1 MKIHG
6 LNKLT
11 LLDYPGH
18 MACLIFTG
26 ACNYRCPFCHN
37 ASLVLNPNSQ
47 PAISEEEI
55 FSFLQSRKDI
65 LEGVCISGGEPTLQ
79 SDLPE
84 FIRKIRA
91 MGFHVKLDTNGS
103 RPGILKSLLDEGLLD
118 YVSMDIKNAPKKYL
132 TTIGIP
138 AETDSA
144 SVPGDEGHPFASAS
158 GRNTSAA
165 FSGDC
170 SQSNDIPG
178 FHNLITDSVRQ
189 SAELLMQSGIPYEFR
204 TTVVKELHDEADLLT
219 IGKWLNG
226 ASAYYLQ
233 SFRDSE
239 TLVGAAPGQ
248 FHAYGPEQMH
258 AFRDL
263 LKPYFETVE
272 LRGID

>member
-47 PAISEEEI
+47 PAIREDEI
-55 FSFLQSRKDI
+55 FSFLESRKGI

-79 SDLPE
+79 ADLPE

-103 RPGILKSLLDEGLLD
+103 RPGVLKALLDEELLD

-132 TTIGIP
+132 ATIGIP
-138 AETDSA
+138 EESQASDLSA
-144 SVPGDEGHPFASAS
+144 NSSYADKNALCF
-158 GRNTSAA
+158 
-165 FSGDC
+165 D
-170 SQSNDIPG
+170 
-178 FHNLITDSVRQ
+178 NLITDSVRQ
-189 SAELLMQSGIPYEFR
+189 SAELLMQSSIPYEFR
-204 TTVVKELHDEADLLT
+204 TTVVKELHNEEDLLT

-226 ASAYYLQ
+226 ARAYYLQ

-239 TLVGAAPGQ
+239 TLVGASLGQ
-248 FHAYGPEQMH
+248 FHAYEPEQMR
-258 AFRDL
+258 AFRDI
-263 LKPYFETVE
+263 LKPYFEIVE

>member
-47 PAISEEEI
+47 PSISEEEI
-55 FSFLQSRKDI
+55 FAFLQSRKGI

-79 SDLPE
+79 ADLPE
-84 FIRKIRA
+84 FIRKIRT

-103 RPGILKSLLDEGLLD
+103 RPGILKALLEEGLLD
-118 YVSMDIKNAPKKYL
+118 YVSMDIKNALKKYL
-132 TTIGIP
+132 STIGIP
-138 AETDSA
+138 E
-144 SVPGDEGHPFASAS
+144 SVS
-158 GRNTSAA
+158 GFN
-165 FSGDC
+165 
-170 SQSNDIPG
+170 
-178 FHNLITDSVRQ
+178 NLITDSVRQ
-189 SAELLMQSGIPYEFR
+189 SAELLMQSSIPYEFR
-204 TTVVKELHDEADLLT
+204 TTVVKELHNEEDLLS

-226 ASAYYLQ
+226 ANAYYLQ

-239 TLVGAAPGQ
+239 TLVGASLGQ
-248 FHAYGPEQMH
+248 FHAYEPEQMR
-258 AFRDL
+258 AFRDM

-272 LRGID
+272 VRGID

>member
-55 FSFLQSRKDI
+55 FAFLQSRKGI

-79 SDLPE
+79 VDLPE
-84 FIRKIRA
+84 FIRKIRT

-103 RPGILKSLLDEGLLD
+103 RPGILKALLEEGLLD
-118 YVSMDIKNAPKKYL
+118 YVSMDIKNALKKYL
-132 TTIGIP
+132 STIGIP
-138 AETDSA
+138 E
-144 SVPGDEGHPFASAS
+144 SVS
-158 GRNTSAA
+158 GFN
-165 FSGDC
+165 
-170 SQSNDIPG
+170 
-178 FHNLITDSVRQ
+178 NLITDSVRQ
-189 SAELLMQSGIPYEFR
+189 SAELLMQSSIPYEFR
-204 TTVVKELHDEADLLT
+204 TTVVKELHSEEDLLS

-226 ASAYYLQ
+226 ANAYYLQ

-239 TLVGAAPGQ
+239 TLVGASLGQ
-248 FHAYGPEQMH
+248 FHAYEPEQMR
-258 AFRDL
+258 AFRDM

-272 LRGID
+272 VRGID

>member
-55 FSFLQSRKDI
+55 FAFLQSRKGI

-79 SDLPE
+79 ADLPE

-103 RPGILKSLLDEGLLD
+103 RPGILKALLDEGLLD
-118 YVSMDIKNAPKKYL
+118 YVSMDIKNAPAKYL

-138 AETDSA
+138 AETT
-144 SVPGDEGHPFASAS
+144 GAS
-158 GRNTSAA
+158 GPTEEVPTSD
-165 FSGDC
+165 SSSDC
-170 SQSNDIPG
+170 TPADNCTSSTSIPG
-178 FHNLITDSVRQ
+178 FDNLITDSVRQ
-189 SAELLMQSGIPYEFR
+189 SAELLIQSGIPYEFR
-204 TTVVKELHDEADLLT
+204 TTVVKELHSKEDLLT
-219 IGKWLNG
+219 IGNWLNG
-226 ASAYYLQ
+226 AKAYYLQ

-239 TLVGAAPGQ
+239 TLVCAAPGQ
-248 FHAYGPEQMH
+248 FHAYEPEQMR
-258 AFRDL
+258 AFRDM

>member
-55 FSFLQSRKDI
+55 FAFLQSRKGI
-65 LEGVCISGGEPTLQ
+65 LEGVCISGGEPTVQ
-79 SDLPE
+79 ADLPD
-84 FIRKIRA
+84 FIRKIHA

-103 RPGILKSLLDEGLLD
+103 RPGILKALLDEGLLD
-118 YVSMDIKNAPKKYL
+118 YVSMDIKNAPAKYL

-138 AETDSA
+138 AEPQTPAD
-144 SVPGDEGHPFASAS
+144 
-158 GRNTSAA
+158 
-165 FSGDC
+165 
-170 SQSNDIPG
+170 
-178 FHNLITDSVRQ
+178 NLITDSVRQ
-189 SAELLMQSGIPYEFR
+189 SAELLIQSGIPYEFR
-204 TTVVKELHDEADLLT
+204 TTVVKELHSKEDLLT
-219 IGKWLNG
+219 IGNWLNG
-226 ASAYYLQ
+226 AKAYYLQ

-248 FHAYGPEQMH
+248 FHAYEPEQMR
-258 AFRDL
+258 AFRDM

>member
-1 MKIHG
+1 MRIHG

-55 FSFLQSRKDI
+55 FAFLQSRKGI

-79 SDLPE
+79 ADLPE

-103 RPGILKSLLDEGLLD
+103 RPGILKALLDEGLLD

-132 TTIGIP
+132 STIG
-138 AETDSA
+138 
-144 SVPGDEGHPFASAS
+144 
-158 GRNTSAA
+158 
-165 FSGDC
+165 FSGF
-170 SQSNDIPG
+170 N
-178 FHNLITDSVRQ
+178 NLITDSVRQ
-189 SAELLMQSGIPYEFR
+189 SVEFLMQSSIPYEFR
-204 TTVVKELHDEADLLT
+204 TTVVKELHSEEDLLT

-226 ASAYYLQ
+226 ARAYYLQ

-239 TLVGAAPGQ
+239 TLVGASLGQ
-248 FHAYGPEQMH
+248 FHAYEPEQMR
-258 AFRDL
+258 AFRDM

-272 LRGID
+272 VRGID

>member
-55 FSFLQSRKDI
+55 FAFLQSRKGI

-79 SDLPE
+79 ADLPK

-103 RPGILKSLLDEGLLD
+103 RPGILKALLDEGLLD
-118 YVSMDIKNAPKKYL
+118 YVSMDIKNAPAKYL

-138 AETDSA
+138 AEPQTPAD
-144 SVPGDEGHPFASAS
+144 
-158 GRNTSAA
+158 
-165 FSGDC
+165 
-170 SQSNDIPG
+170 
-178 FHNLITDSVRQ
+178 NLITDSVRQ
-189 SAELLMQSGIPYEFR
+189 SAELLIQSGIPYEFR
-204 TTVVKELHDEADLLT
+204 TTVVKELHSKEDLLT
-219 IGKWLNG
+219 IGNWLNG
-226 ASAYYLQ
+226 AKAYYLQ

-248 FHAYGPEQMH
+248 FHAYEPEQMR
-258 AFRDL
+258 AFRDM

>member
-11 LLDYPGH
+11 LLDYPGY

-47 PAISEEEI
+47 PAIREDEI
-55 FSFLQSRKDI
+55 FSFLESRKGI

-79 SDLPE
+79 ADLPE

-103 RPGILKSLLDEGLLD
+103 RPGVLKALLDEGLLD

-138 AETDSA
+138 EESQESDSSA
-144 SVPGDEGHPFASAS
+144 SSSDAGKGALRFD
-158 GRNTSAA
+158 
-165 FSGDC
+165 
-170 SQSNDIPG
+170 
-178 FHNLITDSVRQ
+178 NLITDSVRQ
-189 SAELLMQSGIPYEFR
+189 SAELLMQSFIPYEFR
-204 TTVVKELHDEADLLT
+204 TTVVKELHNEEDLLT

-226 ASAYYLQ
+226 ARAYYLQ

-239 TLVGAAPGQ
+239 TLVGASLGQ
-248 FHAYGPEQMH
+248 FHTYEPEQMR
-258 AFRDL
+258 AFRDM
-263 LKPYFETVE
+263 LKPYFEIVE

>member
-55 FSFLQSRKDI
+55 FAFLQSRKGI

-79 SDLPE
+79 ADLPE
-84 FIRKIRA
+84 FIRKIRT

-103 RPGILKSLLDEGLLD
+103 RPGILKALLEEGLLD
-118 YVSMDIKNAPKKYL
+118 YVSMDIKNALKKYL
-132 TTIGIP
+132 STIGIP
-138 AETDSA
+138 E
-144 SVPGDEGHPFASAS
+144 SVS
-158 GRNTSAA
+158 GFN
-165 FSGDC
+165 
-170 SQSNDIPG
+170 
-178 FHNLITDSVRQ
+178 NLITDSVRQ
-189 SAELLMQSGIPYEFR
+189 SAELLMQSSIPYEFR
-204 TTVVKELHDEADLLT
+204 TTVVKELHNEEDLLS

-226 ASAYYLQ
+226 ANAYYLQ

-239 TLVGAAPGQ
+239 TLVGASLGQ
-248 FHAYGPEQMH
+248 FHAYEPEQLR

-272 LRGID
+272 VRGID

>member
-47 PAISEEEI
+47 PAISEEEL
-55 FSFLQSRKDI
+55 FVFLQSRKDI

-79 SDLPE
+79 ADLPE

-91 MGFHVKLDTNGS
+91 MGFHIKLDTNGS
-103 RPGILKSLLDEGLLD
+103 RPGILKTLLDEGLLD
-118 YVSMDIKNAPKKYL
+118 YVSMDIKNSPEKYL
-132 TTIGIP
+132 MTIGIP
-138 AETDSA
+138 SGSQNAATFSNKSTS
-144 SVPGDEGHPFASAS
+144 SVIGSDTTE
-158 GRNTSAA
+158 
-165 FSGDC
+165 DL
-170 SQSNDIPG
+170 PG
-178 FHNLITDSVRQ
+178 FNNLITASVRQ
-189 SAELLMQSGIPYEFR
+189 SAELLMQSGISYEFR
-204 TTVVKELHDEADLLT
+204 TTVVKELHSEDDLLT

-226 ASAYYLQ
+226 ARAYYLQ
-233 SFRDSE
+233 SFRDSD
-239 TLVGAAPGQ
+239 TLVGAAFGQ
-248 FHAYGPEQMH
+248 FHAYEPEQMRV
-258 AFRDL
+258 FRDM

>member
-47 PAISEEEI
+47 PAIREDEI
-55 FSFLQSRKDI
+55 FSFLESRKGI

-79 SDLPE
+79 ADLPE

-103 RPGILKSLLDEGLLD
+103 RPGVLKALLDEELLD

-138 AETDSA
+138 EESQESDSSA
-144 SVPGDEGHPFASAS
+144 SSSDTGKDALRF
-158 GRNTSAA
+158 
-165 FSGDC
+165 D
-170 SQSNDIPG
+170 
-178 FHNLITDSVRQ
+178 NLITDSVRQ
-189 SAELLMQSGIPYEFR
+189 SAELLMQSSIPYEFR
-204 TTVVKELHDEADLLT
+204 TTVVKELHNEEDLLT

-226 ASAYYLQ
+226 ARAYYLQ

-239 TLVGAAPGQ
+239 TLVGASLGQ
-248 FHAYGPEQMH
+248 FHAYEPEQMR
-258 AFRDL
+258 AFRDI
-263 LKPYFETVE
+263 LKPYFEIVE

>member
-55 FSFLQSRKDI
+55 FAFLLSRKDI

-79 SDLPE
+79 ADLPE
-84 FIRKIRA
+84 FIRKIRT

-103 RPGILKSLLDEGLLD
+103 RPGILKNLLGEGLLD
-118 YVSMDIKNAPKKYL
+118 YVAMDIKAAPKKYL
-132 TTIGIP
+132 TTIGIS
-138 AETDSA
+138 AEAQDATA
-144 SVPGDEGHPFASAS
+144 NANEP
-158 GRNTSAA
+158 TSTAGSSDT
-165 FSGDC
+165 FG
-170 SQSNDIPG
+170 DIPG
-178 FHNLITDSVRQ
+178 FNNLITDSVRQ
-189 SAELLMQSGIPYEFR
+189 SAELLMHSGIPYEFR
-204 TTVVKELHDEADLLT
+204 TTVVKELHSEADLLT
-219 IGKWLNG
+219 IGRWLNG
-226 ASAYYLQ
+226 AKAYYLQ

-248 FHAYGPEQMH
+248 FHAYEPDQMR
-258 AFRDL
+258 AFRDM

>member
-47 PAISEEEI
+47 PAISEDEI
-55 FSFLQSRKDI
+55 FAFLQSRKGI

-79 SDLPE
+79 ADLPE

-91 MGFHVKLDTNGS
+91 MDLHVKLDTNGS
-103 RPGILKSLLDEGLLD
+103 RPGILKALLEEGILD
-118 YVSMDIKNAPKKYL
+118 YVSMDIKNAPERYL

-138 AETDSA
+138 AEPHGSDDFTDNCDA
-144 SVPGDEGHPFASAS
+144 H
-158 GRNTSAA
+158 RN
-165 FSGDC
+165 
-170 SQSNDIPG
+170 IPG
-178 FHNLITDSVRQ
+178 FNNLITDSVRQ
-189 SAELLMQSGIPYEFR
+189 SAELLMQSSIPYEFR
-204 TTVVKELHDEADLLT
+204 TTVVKELHSEEDLLT

-226 ASAYYLQ
+226 ARAYYLQ

-239 TLVGAAPGQ
+239 TLVGADFGQ
-248 FHAYGPEQMH
+248 FHAYEPEQMR
-258 AFRDL
+258 AFRDM
-263 LKPYFETVE
+263 LKPYFKTVDV
-272 LRGID
+272 RGID

>member
-55 FSFLQSRKDI
+55 FAFLQSRKGI

-79 SDLPE
+79 ADLPE
-84 FIRKIRA
+84 FIRKIRT

-103 RPGILKSLLDEGLLD
+103 RPGILKALLEEGLLD
-118 YVSMDIKNAPKKYL
+118 YVSMDIKNALKKYL
-132 TTIGIP
+132 STIGIP
-138 AETDSA
+138 E
-144 SVPGDEGHPFASAS
+144 SVS
-158 GRNTSAA
+158 GFN
-165 FSGDC
+165 
-170 SQSNDIPG
+170 
-178 FHNLITDSVRQ
+178 NLITDSVCQ
-189 SAELLMQSGIPYEFR
+189 SAELLMQSSIPYEFR
-204 TTVVKELHDEADLLT
+204 TTVVKELHNEEDLLS

-226 ASAYYLQ
+226 ANAYYLQ

-239 TLVGAAPGQ
+239 TLVGASLGQ
-248 FHAYGPEQMH
+248 FHAYEPEQMR

-272 LRGID
+272 VRGID

>member
-1 MKIHG
+1 MKIRG

-55 FSFLQSRKDI
+55 FAFLQSRKGI

-79 SDLPE
+79 ADLPE
-84 FIRKIRA
+84 FIRKIRT

-103 RPGILKSLLDEGLLD
+103 RPGILKALLKEGLLD
-118 YVSMDIKNAPKKYL
+118 YVSMDIKNALKKYL
-132 TTIGIP
+132 STIGIP
-138 AETDSA
+138 E
-144 SVPGDEGHPFASAS
+144 SVS
-158 GRNTSAA
+158 GFN
-165 FSGDC
+165 
-170 SQSNDIPG
+170 
-178 FHNLITDSVRQ
+178 NLITDSVRQ
-189 SAELLMQSGIPYEFR
+189 SAELLMQSSIPYEFR
-204 TTVVKELHDEADLLT
+204 TTVVKELHNEEDLLS

-226 ASAYYLQ
+226 ANAYYLQ

-239 TLVGAAPGQ
+239 TLVGASLGQ
-248 FHAYGPEQMH
+248 FHAYEPEQMR
-258 AFRDL
+258 AFRDM

-272 LRGID
+272 VRGID

>member
-47 PAISEEEI
+47 PAIREDEI
-55 FSFLQSRKDI
+55 FSFLESRKGI

-79 SDLPE
+79 ADLPE

-103 RPGILKSLLDEGLLD
+103 RPGVLKALLDEGLLD

-132 TTIGIP
+132 ATIGIP
-138 AETDSA
+138 EESQESDSSA
-144 SVPGDEGHPFASAS
+144 SSSDAGKGTLCFD
-158 GRNTSAA
+158 
-165 FSGDC
+165 
-170 SQSNDIPG
+170 
-178 FHNLITDSVRQ
+178 NLITDSVRQ
-189 SAELLMQSGIPYEFR
+189 SAELLMQSSIPYEFR
-204 TTVVKELHDEADLLT
+204 TTVVRELHNEEDLLT

-226 ASAYYLQ
+226 ARAYYLQ

-239 TLVGAAPGQ
+239 TLVGASLGQ
-248 FHAYGPEQMH
+248 FHAYEPEQMR
-258 AFRDL
+258 AFRDI
-263 LKPYFETVE
+263 LKPYFEIVE

>member
-55 FSFLQSRKDI
+55 FAFLQSRKGI

-79 SDLPE
+79 ADLPE
-84 FIRKIRA
+84 FIRKIRT

-103 RPGILKSLLDEGLLD
+103 RPGILKALLEEGLLD
-118 YVSMDIKNAPKKYL
+118 YVSMDIKNALKKYL
-132 TTIGIP
+132 STIGIP
-138 AETDSA
+138 E
-144 SVPGDEGHPFASAS
+144 SVS
-158 GRNTSAA
+158 GFN
-165 FSGDC
+165 
-170 SQSNDIPG
+170 
-178 FHNLITDSVRQ
+178 NLITDSVRQ
-189 SAELLMQSGIPYEFR
+189 SAELLMQSSIPYEFR
-204 TTVVKELHDEADLLT
+204 TTVVKELHSEEDLLS

-226 ASAYYLQ
+226 ANAYYLQ

-239 TLVGAAPGQ
+239 TLVGASLGQ
-248 FHAYGPEQMH
+248 FHAYEPEQMR
-258 AFRDL
+258 AFRDM

-272 LRGID
+272 VRGID

>member
-47 PAISEEEI
+47 PAISEDEI
-55 FSFLQSRKDI
+55 FSFLESRKGI

-79 SDLPE
+79 ADLPE
-84 FIRKIRA
+84 FIRKIRS

-103 RPGILKSLLDEGLLD
+103 RPGVLKALLDEGLLD

-138 AETDSA
+138 EESQESDFSA
-144 SVPGDEGHPFASAS
+144 SSSDTGTDALRF
-158 GRNTSAA
+158 
-165 FSGDC
+165 D
-170 SQSNDIPG
+170 
-178 FHNLITDSVRQ
+178 NLITDSVRQ
-189 SAELLMQSGIPYEFR
+189 SAELLMQSSIPYEFR
-204 TTVVKELHDEADLLT
+204 TTVVKELHNEEDLLT

-226 ASAYYLQ
+226 ARAYYLQ

-239 TLVGAAPGQ
+239 TLVGASLGQ
-248 FHAYGPEQMH
+248 FHAYEPEQMR
-258 AFRDL
+258 AFRDM
-263 LKPYFETVE
+263 LKPYFEIVE
-272 LRGID
+272 IRGID

>member
-55 FSFLQSRKDI
+55 FAFLQSRKGI

-79 SDLPE
+79 ADLPD
-84 FIRKIRA
+84 FIRKIHA

-103 RPGILKSLLDEGLLD
+103 RPGILKALLDEGLLD
-118 YVSMDIKNAPKKYL
+118 YVSMDIKNAPAKYL

-138 AETDSA
+138 AEPQTPAD
-144 SVPGDEGHPFASAS
+144 
-158 GRNTSAA
+158 
-165 FSGDC
+165 
-170 SQSNDIPG
+170 
-178 FHNLITDSVRQ
+178 NLITDSVRQ
-189 SAELLMQSGIPYEFR
+189 SAELLIQSGIPYEFR
-204 TTVVKELHDEADLLT
+204 TTVVKELHSKEDLLT
-219 IGKWLNG
+219 IGNWLNG
-226 ASAYYLQ
+226 AKAYYLQ

-248 FHAYGPEQMH
+248 FHAYEPEQMR
-258 AFRDL
+258 AFRDM

>member
-55 FSFLQSRKDI
+55 FAFLQSRKGI

-79 SDLPE
+79 ADLPE
-84 FIRKIRA
+84 FIRKIRT

-103 RPGILKSLLDEGLLD
+103 RPGILKALLEEGLLD

-132 TTIGIP
+132 STIGIP
-138 AETDSA
+138 E
-144 SVPGDEGHPFASAS
+144 SVS
-158 GRNTSAA
+158 GFN
-165 FSGDC
+165 
-170 SQSNDIPG
+170 
-178 FHNLITDSVRQ
+178 NLITDSVRQ
-189 SAELLMQSGIPYEFR
+189 SAELLMQSSIPYEFR
-204 TTVVKELHDEADLLT
+204 TTVVKELHSEEDLLS

-226 ASAYYLQ
+226 ANAYYLQ

-239 TLVGAAPGQ
+239 TLVGASLGQ
-248 FHAYGPEQMH
+248 FHAYEPEQMR
-258 AFRDL
+258 AFRDM

-272 LRGID
+272 VRGID

>member
-18 MACLIFTG
+18 MACLVFTG

-47 PAISEEEI
+47 PAISEDEI
-55 FSFLQSRKDI
+55 FAFLQSRKGI

-79 SDLPE
+79 ADLAE
-84 FIRKIRA
+84 FIRKIRT
-91 MGFHVKLDTNGS
+91 MEFHVKLDTNGS
-103 RPGILKSLLDEGLLD
+103 RPGILKALLNEGLLD
-118 YVSMDIKNAPKKYL
+118 YVSMDIKNSPKKYL

-138 AETDSA
+138 AETQDASA
-144 SVPGDEGHPFASAS
+144 ISNEPTSSAS
-158 GRNTSAA
+158 GSDA
-165 FSGDC
+165 C
-170 SQSNDIPG
+170 KEIPV

-189 SAELLMQSGIPYEFR
+189 SAELLMQSSIPYEFR
-204 TTVVKELHDEADLLT
+204 TTVVKELHNEEDLLT

-226 ASAYYLQ
+226 ARAYYLQ

-239 TLVGAAPGQ
+239 TLVGASLGQ
-248 FHAYGPEQMH
+248 FHAYEPEQMR
-258 AFRDL
+258 AFRDM
-263 LKPYFETVE
+263 LKPFFETVE
-272 LRGID
+272 IRGI

>member
-37 ASLVLNPNSQ
+37 ASLVLNSNSQ
-47 PAISEEEI
+47 PAIREDEI
-55 FSFLQSRKDI
+55 FSFLESRKGI

-79 SDLPE
+79 ADLPE

-103 RPGILKSLLDEGLLD
+103 RPGVLKALLDEGLLD

-138 AETDSA
+138 EESQESDSSA
-144 SVPGDEGHPFASAS
+144 SSSDTGKDALRF
-158 GRNTSAA
+158 
-165 FSGDC
+165 D
-170 SQSNDIPG
+170 
-178 FHNLITDSVRQ
+178 NLITDSVRQ
-189 SAELLMQSGIPYEFR
+189 SAELLMQSSIPYEFR
-204 TTVVKELHDEADLLT
+204 TTVVKELHNEEDLLT

-226 ASAYYLQ
+226 ARAYYLQ

-239 TLVGAAPGQ
+239 TLVGASLGQ
-248 FHAYGPEQMH
+248 FHAYESEQMR
-258 AFRDL
+258 AFRDM
-263 LKPYFETVE
+263 LKPYFEIVE

>member
-55 FSFLQSRKDI
+55 FAFLQTRRGV

-79 SDLPE
+79 ADLPE

-91 MGFHVKLDTNGS
+91 MDFHIKLDTNGS

-118 YVSMDIKNAPKKYL
+118 YVSMDIKNAPNKYL
-132 TTIGIP
+132 LSIGIP
-138 AETDSA
+138 EEPRDTEAISA
-144 SVPGDEGHPFASAS
+144 G
-158 GRNTSAA
+158 NTSSANPTGTTKDA
-165 FSGDC
+165 LCFD
-170 SQSNDIPG
+170 
-178 FHNLITDSVRQ
+178 NLITDSVRQ
-189 SAELLMQSGIPYEFR
+189 SAVLLMQSGIPYEFR
-204 TTVVKELHDEADLLT
+204 TTVVKELHSEEDLLT

-226 ASAYYLQ
+226 AKAYYLQ

-248 FHAYGPEQMH
+248 FHAYEPEQMRT
-258 AFRDL
+258 FRDR

-272 LRGID
+272 IRGID

>member
-47 PAISEEEI
+47 PAIREDEI
-55 FSFLQSRKDI
+55 FSFLESRKGI

-79 SDLPE
+79 ADLPE

-103 RPGILKSLLDEGLLD
+103 RPGVLKALLDEELLD

-132 TTIGIP
+132 ATIGIP
-138 AETDSA
+138 EESQDSDSSA
-144 SVPGDEGHPFASAS
+144 SSSDAGKGALCFD
-158 GRNTSAA
+158 
-165 FSGDC
+165 
-170 SQSNDIPG
+170 
-178 FHNLITDSVRQ
+178 NLITDSVRQ
-189 SAELLMQSGIPYEFR
+189 SAKLLMQSSIPYEFR
-204 TTVVKELHDEADLLT
+204 TTVVKELHNEEDLLT

-226 ASAYYLQ
+226 ARAYYLQ

-239 TLVGAAPGQ
+239 TLVGASLGQ
-248 FHAYGPEQMH
+248 FHTYEPEQMR
-258 AFRDL
+258 AFRDM
-263 LKPYFETVE
+263 LKPYFEIVE

>member
-55 FSFLQSRKDI
+55 FAFLQSRKGI

-79 SDLPE
+79 ADLPE
-84 FIRKIRA
+84 FIRKIRT

-103 RPGILKSLLDEGLLD
+103 RPGILKALLEEGLLD
-118 YVSMDIKNAPKKYL
+118 YVSLDIKNAPKKYL
-132 TTIGIP
+132 STIGIP
-138 AETDSA
+138 E
-144 SVPGDEGHPFASAS
+144 SVS
-158 GRNTSAA
+158 GFN
-165 FSGDC
+165 
-170 SQSNDIPG
+170 
-178 FHNLITDSVRQ
+178 NLITDSVRQ
-189 SAELLMQSGIPYEFR
+189 SAELLMQSSIPYEFR
-204 TTVVKELHDEADLLT
+204 TTVVKELHSEEDLLS

-226 ASAYYLQ
+226 ANAYYLQ

-239 TLVGAAPGQ
+239 TLVGASLGQ
-248 FHAYGPEQMH
+248 FHAYEPEQMR
-258 AFRDL
+258 AFRDM

-272 LRGID
+272 VRGID

>member
-55 FSFLQSRKDI
+55 FAFLQSRKGI

-79 SDLPE
+79 ADLPE
-84 FIRKIRA
+84 FIRKIRT

-103 RPGILKSLLDEGLLD
+103 RPGILKALLEEGLLD
-118 YVSMDIKNAPKKYL
+118 YVSMDIKNALKKYL
-132 TTIGIP
+132 STIGIP
-138 AETDSA
+138 E
-144 SVPGDEGHPFASAS
+144 SVS
-158 GRNTSAA
+158 GFN
-165 FSGDC
+165 
-170 SQSNDIPG
+170 
-178 FHNLITDSVRQ
+178 NLITDSVRQ
-189 SAELLMQSGIPYEFR
+189 SAELLMQSSIPYEFR
-204 TTVVKELHDEADLLT
+204 TTVVKELHNEEDLLS

-226 ASAYYLQ
+226 ANAYYLQ

-239 TLVGAAPGQ
+239 TLVGASLGQ
-248 FHAYGPEQMH
+248 FHAYEPEQMR

-272 LRGID
+272 VRGID

>member
-47 PAISEEEI
+47 PALSEEEI
-55 FSFLQSRKDI
+55 FAFLQSRKGI

-79 SDLPE
+79 ADLPE

-103 RPGILKSLLDEGLLD
+103 RPGILKGLLDEGLLD
-118 YVSMDIKNAPKKYL
+118 YVSMDIKNTPEKYL

-138 AETDSA
+138 AETT
-144 SVPGDEGHPFASAS
+144 S
-158 GRNTSAA
+158 GCTPAGNCHSNKSI
-165 FSGDC
+165 SGFD
-170 SQSNDIPG
+170 
-178 FHNLITDSVRQ
+178 NLITDSVRQ
-189 SAELLMQSGIPYEFR
+189 SAELLMQSGVPYEFR
-204 TTVVKELHDEADLLT
+204 TTVVKELHSKEDLLT

-226 ASAYYLQ
+226 AKAYYLQ

-239 TLVGAAPGQ
+239 TLGGAAPGQ
-248 FHAYGPEQMH
+248 FHAYEPEQMRV
-258 AFRDL
+258 FRDM

-272 LRGID
+272 LRGIA

>member
-55 FSFLQSRKDI
+55 FAFLQSRKDI

-79 SDLPE
+79 ADLPE
-84 FIRKIRA
+84 FIRKIRT

-103 RPGILKSLLDEGLLD
+103 RPGILKALLEEGLLD
-118 YVSMDIKNAPKKYL
+118 YVSMDIKNALKKYL
-132 TTIGIP
+132 STIGIP
-138 AETDSA
+138 E
-144 SVPGDEGHPFASAS
+144 SVS
-158 GRNTSAA
+158 GFN
-165 FSGDC
+165 
-170 SQSNDIPG
+170 
-178 FHNLITDSVRQ
+178 NLITDSVRQ
-189 SAELLMQSGIPYEFR
+189 SAELLMQSSIPYEFR
-204 TTVVKELHDEADLLT
+204 TTVVKELHNEEDLLS

-226 ASAYYLQ
+226 ANAYYLQ

-239 TLVGAAPGQ
+239 TLVGASLGQ
-248 FHAYGPEQMH
+248 FHAYEPEQMR
-258 AFRDL
+258 AFRDM

-272 LRGID
+272 VRGID

>member
-47 PAISEEEI
+47 PAISEDEI
-55 FSFLQSRKDI
+55 FSFLQSRKGI

-79 SDLPE
+79 ADLPE

-91 MGFHVKLDTNGS
+91 MDFHVKLDTNGS
-103 RPGILKSLLDEGLLD
+103 RPGILKALLDEGLLD

-132 TTIGIP
+132 TTIG
-138 AETDSA
+138 
-144 SVPGDEGHPFASAS
+144 
-158 GRNTSAA
+158 
-165 FSGDC
+165 FSGF
-170 SQSNDIPG
+170 N
-178 FHNLITDSVRQ
+178 NLITDSVRQ
-189 SAELLMQSGIPYEFR
+189 SAELLMQSSIPYEFR
-204 TTVVKELHDEADLLT
+204 TTVVKELHSEEDLLT

-226 ASAYYLQ
+226 AKAYYLQ

-239 TLVGAAPGQ
+239 SLVGAALGQ
-248 FHAYGPEQMH
+248 FHAYEPEQMR
-258 AFRDL
+258 AFRDM

-272 LRGID
+272 VRGID

>member
-37 ASLVLNPNSQ
+37 ASLVLNPGSQ
-47 PAISEEEI
+47 PAISEDEI
-55 FSFLQSRKDI
+55 FSFLESRKGI

-79 SDLPE
+79 ADLPE

-103 RPGILKSLLDEGLLD
+103 RPGVLKALLDEGLLD

-138 AETDSA
+138 EESQESDLSA
-144 SVPGDEGHPFASAS
+144 NSSYADKNALCF
-158 GRNTSAA
+158 
-165 FSGDC
+165 D
-170 SQSNDIPG
+170 
-178 FHNLITDSVRQ
+178 NLITDSVRQ
-189 SAELLMQSGIPYEFR
+189 SADLLMQSSIPYEFR
-204 TTVVKELHDEADLLT
+204 TTVVKELHSEEDLLT
-219 IGKWLNG
+219 IGKWLSG
-226 ASAYYLQ
+226 ARAYYLQ

-239 TLVGAAPGQ
+239 TLVGASLGQ
-248 FHAYGPEQMH
+248 FHAYEPEQMR
-258 AFRDL
+258 AFRDM
-263 LKPYFETVE
+263 LKPYFEIIE
-272 LRGID
+272 LRGMD